1 MTRSSFRATVAPV
14 ALVASVALAACEHQK
29 SSNPLSPTIAG
40 PLPGVEITQPKLLEP
55 GQGVKF
61 KDKQQPITLLVENA
75 SSTGVR
81 PVLYG
86 FQIAADAGFTN
97 IVFTRQ
103 DVPQGENGRT
113 ALKLQDKLQLGRT
126 YYWRAWAYDG
136 ANTGPMTSSVSFDVY
151 PPVTISPPTL
161 AGPASGSTLTTVVP
175 FLSVRNSARTGPAGN
190 VSYAFQVSAT
200 SSFSQIVASN
210 PNQPEN
216 VEGQTSWVPGGLNH
230 SATYFWRARASDG
243 ETSSDWSATWSFST
257 PAPAPA
263 PAPSP
268 GGPAPGGS
276 CASRAGDPEAVVEC
290 RRAQYGATIS
300 PSQAPGL
307 LRAIAQDLNAGTS
320 SSFYGVLQKTSG
332 NNCSGIA
339 CDIVC
344 ARNGSGH
351 WDVLIDG
358 PDATVGYAGAA
369 APSWQPKGTISPS
382 ACIAP

>member
-1 MTRSSFRATVAPV
+1 MTRSSFRAFVPLA
-14 ALVASVALAACEHQK
+14 ALIALAACEHTK

-40 PLPGVEITQPKLLEP
+40 PIPGVEITQPKLLEP

-61 KDKQQPITLLVENA
+61 KDREQPIALLIENA
-75 SSTGVR
+75 STNGVR
-81 PVLYG
+81 PLVYG
-86 FQIAADAGFTN
+86 FQIAVDAGFTN
-97 IVFTRQ
+97 IVFSRQ
-103 DVPQGENGRT
+103 DVAQGENGRT

-136 ANTGPMTSSVSFDVY
+136 ANTGAMASSVSFDVY
-151 PPVTISPPTL
+151 PPVTIAAPTL
-161 AGPASGSTLTTVVP
+161 GGPASGSALTTVVP
-175 FLSVRNSARTGPAGN
+175 FLAVRNSARTGPAGN
-190 VSYAFQVSAT
+190 VRYAFQVAT
-200 SSFSQIVASN
+200 NQAFTQVVASN

-216 VEGQTSWVPGGLNH
+216 VPEGQTAWVPNGLGY
-230 SATYFWRARASDG
+230 STTYFWRAQATDG
-243 ETSSDWSATWSFST
+243 EVTSDWSAVWSFT
-257 PAPAPA
+257 TPAPA

-268 GGPAPGGS
+268 GTPAPGGS
-276 CASRAGDPEAVVEC
+276 CSSRAADPQAVVAC
-290 RRAQYGATIS
+290 RRAQYGATVS

-320 SSFYGVLQKTSG
+320 SSFYGVLQKTGG

-344 ARNGSGH
+344 ARDGSNH

-358 PDATVGYAGAA
+358 PDASAGYAGTS

-382 ACIAP
+382 SCLVP